1 MPAGAA
7 KAAEF
12 RWSSTRWSRCLRSHV
27 GTDEGPQ
34 RNRVGTDQEPRGLG
48 AETSHVGTDEE
59 PARNL

>member
-1 MPAGAA
+1 MEDKKKFMFAQSIAIDGNA
-7 KAAEF
+7 
-12 RWSSTRWSRCLRSHV
+12 HV